1 MKKLLFLAIITAIVY
16 LSILNKNLYK
26 KILAKDL
33 KISEYKTLLKLTR
46 EDSIK
51 TINYS
56 TEKPYDTKI
65 FVINLEKH
73 KDRLANIDK
82 QFKKENIEYSRF
94 NAILGHD
101 IIITEKNGTK
111 HSGAELKEGTF
122 NFDIGE
128 YNIKC
133 GKHDFIYLVT
143 HKNNI
148 LSAGLLGCYC
158 SHYEIMNEI
167 IEKNYAYGMIFE
179 DDVKLSDGFGK
190 YFAEAT
196 KQLNTIP
203 DFDILYFA
211 IHLQI
216 NGKYYD
222 NFAVMQDSIKHD
234 RDYSQLPQNFKD
246 ANFIK
251 INDTF
256 SKFIINNNIE
266 TKITA
271 TGAGYAYLVSNSG
284 AKKIAKAMKIGVY
297 ANDAEYSL
305 MTTDGYINTFV
316 TNQSNVGVNWNSSY
330 NGNGNQ
336 IT

>member
-1 MKKLLFLAIITAIVY
+1 MKKLLFITIISTISY
-16 LSILNKNLYK
+16 LFVINNNLYK

-46 EDSIK
+46 EENIK
-51 TINYS
+51 TTNYAK
-56 TEKPYDTKI
+56 EKPKGSKI

-73 KDRLANIDK
+73 KDRLAKIDK

-94 NAILGHD
+94 NAVLGHD
-101 IIITEKNGTK
+101 IVITDKNGTK
-111 HSGAELKEGTF
+111 HLGYELKYGSF
-122 NFDIGE
+122 KFDIGE
-128 YNIKC
+128 YNINC
-133 GKHDFIYLVT
+133 GKHEFIYLIT

-158 SHYEIMNEI
+158 SHYEIINEI

-190 YFAEAT
+190 YFYEAT

-211 IHLQI
+211 IHMQI
-216 NGKYYD
+216 KGKYYD
-222 NFAVMQDSIKHD
+222 NFGVMQDSIKHN

-251 INDTF
+251 INDIF

-271 TGAGYAYLVSNSG
+271 TGAGYAYLVSNAG
-284 AKKIAKAMKIGVY
+284 AKKIAKAMRIGVY

-316 TNQSNVGVNWNSSY
+316 TNQSNVGVNWSSSY

-336 IT
+336 II